1 MALLLY
7 FFSQQ
12 RRVWIDTYECCDRLA
27 MQFYETWKAL
37 INSADFTEKLYNIDS
52 QQRQTKRKKKKH
64 KPIQSKPENLQH
76 IECEWASELDGHGFE
91 SQFHS
96 LLAR

>member
-12 RRVWIDTYECCDRLA
+12 RRVWIDTQECCDRLA

-64 KPIQSKPENLQH
+64 KANPKQTRK
-76 IECEWASELDGHGFE
+76 
-91 SQFHS
+91 
-96 LLAR
+96 LATYRM